1 MRAVSPKEPSAAY
14 HLMTQH
20 RSTGCFH
27 PAMYNLHNVYFPMHN
42 VHFDFSGPTFHESIV
57 MQPGDSVDMLTSQ
70 ILSKDAIFKDRVT
83 STNSVTVQ
91 EGSSHAVTYNEKRL
105 PRESRESQGSKPA
118 PGSRKYPYRKGIL
131 SLQEVE

>member
-1 MRAVSPKEPSAAY
+1 MFTTNDAIVSFAQSCYNNARIHQAEYLYEVVENAVRAVSPKEPSAAY

-57 MQPGDSVDMLTSQ
+57 MQPGGFVEMLTSQ
-70 ILSKDAIFKDRVT
+70 ILSK
-83 STNSVTVQ
+83 
-91 EGSSHAVTYNEKRL
+91 
-105 PRESRESQGSKPA
+105 
-118 PGSRKYPYRKGIL
+118 
-131 SLQEVE
+131 